1 MPYEFKMP
9 SFAKQ
14 MLLDVCCS
22 FFFFFCRS
30 LNVLVNFIEG
40 YVMNGQLEELLL
52 GAMGTSLYG

>member
-22 FFFFFCRS
+22 FFFFCRS

-52 GAMGTSLYG
+52 GAMVTSLYG

>member
-22 FFFFFCRS
+22 FFFCRS